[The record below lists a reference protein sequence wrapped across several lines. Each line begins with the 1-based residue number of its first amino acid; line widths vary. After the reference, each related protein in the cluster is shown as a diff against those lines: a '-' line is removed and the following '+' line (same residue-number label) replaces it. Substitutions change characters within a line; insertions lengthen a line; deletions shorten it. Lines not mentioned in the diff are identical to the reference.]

1 MSTSEDPLQQFALY
15 PFDTDAA
22 YKKGLESILTGAAE
36 ASSKDELELRA
47 RVFYFN
53 RLTGHSI
60 AVEHAR
66 QVTFRSSKEKA
77 VINDPDEKTPSDL
90 LNVEVP
96 LPSSQSSSR
105 SEDDEA
111 RILTFAEIQELISSG
126 RMAEIPNNKVIPDG
140 LNDATPGMSTA
151 PVREKPWERVT
162 TGTEVEGDTLAEP
175 LIGEI

>member
-47 RVFYFN
+47 RV
-53 RLTGHSI
+53 LTGHSI

-66 QVTFRSSKEKA
+66 QVTFGSSKEET
-77 VINDPDEKTPSDL
+77 VVSDPDEKTPSDL

-126 RMAEIPNNKVIPDG
+126 RVAEIPNNKVIPDG
-140 LNDATPGMSTA
+140 LNDATPSMSTT

-162 TGTEVEGDTLAEP
+162 TGTGVEGDTLAEL
-175 LIGEI
+175 LIGET